1 MPLQRPAYSK
11 PQWSDDVVPPSAV
24 RSAERG
30 LECRAHKPGGGPAQK
45 DSVNQGLISMHIR
58 CLDYEDL
65 KEDEAAQEY
74 QG

>member
-1 MPLQRPAYSK
+1 MLLQRPAYSK

-30 LECRAHKPGGGPAQK
+30 LECRAHNPGVGPAQK

-58 CLDYEDL
+58 SLEHDEL
-65 KEDEAAQEY
+65 KEDKAI
-74 QG
+74 